1 MVYVAHNPCCQSCK
15 AMCPMHDLRRR
26 SHLTT
31 VSKETTQ
38 MFNFEFHNPTR
49 IVFGKDRLKELNR
62 LVPAEA
68 KVLILFGGGSV
79 KRFGTLDKVR
89 QALGNRRLVEFGGI
103 EPNPR
108 HSTLM
113 RAVDVVRDEKI
124 DFLLAV
130 GGGSGMDG
138 TKFIALAAPYAGN
151 AEDIL
156 FGKAKPAQLSAAVAL
171 GTVVTLPATGSEMNS
186 GGVISHQRGKFVFF
200 SPLVFPQFS
209 ILDPALTFT
218 LPPTQVA
225 NGVIDTFIHTVEQY
239 VTLPAEGKFQDRTAE
254 GILRTL
260 IEIGP
265 VTVASPTDYDARANL
280 MWCATNALNGLI
292 GAGVPQ
298 DWTTHMIGHE
308 LTALFGID
316 HAKTLA
322 ILQPAVWTVCK
333 EQKRAKLLQYAE
345 RVWDLGEGS
354 DDNRIDEAIARTQT
368 FFEGLGISTR
378 LGSYGVTADQID
390 DVIRALEAH
399 GMTALGEKRYVTLE
413 VSRRIL
419 EDAL

>member
-1 MVYVAHNPCCQSCK
+1 
-15 AMCPMHDLRRR
+15 
-26 SHLTT
+26 
-31 VSKETTQ
+31 
-38 MFNFEFHNPTR
+38 MFNFEFYNPTR
-49 IVFGKDRLKELNR
+49 IIFGKDRIQALDR

-68 KVLILFGGGSV
+68 KVLVVYGGGSV

-89 QALGNRRLVEFGGI
+89 QALGNRTVVEFGGI

-108 HSTLM
+108 FATLM
-113 RAVDVVRDEKI
+113 RAVEIVRAEDI

-130 GGGSGMDG
+130 GGGSVMDG
-138 TKFIALAAPYAGN
+138 TKFIALAACHQGN
-151 AEDIL
+151 AEEIL
-156 FGKAKPAQLSAAVAL
+156 TSRPKPVQVTSAIPL

-186 GGVISHQRGKFVFF
+186 GGVISHQGGKFVFF

-209 ILDPALTFT
+209 ILDPTLTFT

-225 NGVIDTFIHTVEQY
+225 NGIVDTFIHTVEQY
-239 VTLPAEGKFQDRTAE
+239 VTFPAEGRFQDRTAE
-254 GILRTL
+254 GILQTL

-265 VTVASPTDYDARANL
+265 TTINNPTDYDARANL

-308 LTALFGID
+308 LTAQFGID

-322 ILQPAVWTVCK
+322 ILQPAVWQVCK
-333 EQKRAKLLQYAE
+333 EQKRGKLRQYAE
-345 RVWDLGEGS
+345 RIWHLNEG
-354 DDNRIDEAIARTQT
+354 DDDERIDKAIEQT
-368 FFEGLGISTR
+368 RAFFEALGVSTR
-378 LGSYGVTADQID
+378 LSAYGVTPDKID
-390 DVIRALEAH
+390 AVVLALEAH
-399 GMTALGEKRYVTLE
+399 GMTVLGEKREVNLE

-419 EDAL
+419 MAAL

>member
-1 MVYVAHNPCCQSCK
+1 
-15 AMCPMHDLRRR
+15 
-26 SHLTT
+26 
-31 VSKETTQ
+31 
-38 MFNFEFHNPTR
+38 MFNFEFYNPTR
-49 IVFGKDRLKELNR
+49 IIFGKDRIQALDR

-68 KVLILFGGGSV
+68 KVLVVYGGGSV

-89 QALGNRRLVEFGGI
+89 QALGNRTVVEFGGI

-108 HSTLM
+108 FATLM
-113 RAVDVVRDEKI
+113 RAVEIVRAEDI

-130 GGGSGMDG
+130 GGGSVMDG
-138 TKFIALAAPYAGN
+138 TKFIALAACHQGN
-151 AEDIL
+151 AEEIL
-156 FGKAKPAQLSAAVAL
+156 TSRPKPVQVTSAIPL

-186 GGVISHQRGKFVFF
+186 GGVISHQGGKFVFF

-209 ILDPALTFT
+209 ILDPTLTFT

-225 NGVIDTFIHTVEQY
+225 NGIVDTFIHTVEQY
-239 VTLPAEGKFQDRTAE
+239 VTFPAEGRFQDRTAE
-254 GILRTL
+254 GILQTL

-265 VTVASPTDYDARANL
+265 TTINNPTDYDARANL

-308 LTALFGID
+308 LTAQFGID

-322 ILQPAVWTVCK
+322 ILQPAVWQVCK
-333 EQKRAKLLQYAE
+333 EQKRGKLRQYAE
-345 RVWDLGEGS
+345 RIWHLNVG
-354 DDNRIDEAIARTQT
+354 DDDERIDKAIEQT
-368 FFEGLGISTR
+368 RAFFEALGVSTR
-378 LGSYGVTADQID
+378 LSAYGVTPDKID
-390 DVIRALEAH
+390 AVVLALEAH
-399 GMTALGEKRYVTLE
+399 GMTALGEKREVNLE

-419 EDAL
+419 MAAL